1 MSANTV
7 KNHYFRLALFWAFL
21 GSLGSLAVFPYALSL
36 NPAVSQLPTPLPVI
50 AIASALQTG
59 LLLILLNWIGL
70 RLGNSMGLD
79 TPLIRALV
87 YRQPVPT
94 LSKSAIKM
102 ALIVGGV
109 GGIVLIGL
117 SLGFEPWMPPM
128 TSTTALKIDL
138 WKRILA
144 SFYGGITE
152 ELLLRLFGM
161 TLIAWLLWKIF
172 ERDKPQ
178 PSTLIFWLAIV
189 AAAILFGVGHLPAA
203 ANVWALTPIVIL
215 RTITLNAVLGIPFG
229 FLYWRWGLEYA
240 MLSHFLADLVLHGIG
255 GS

>member
-1 MSANTV
+1 
-7 KNHYFRLALFWAFL
+7 
-21 GSLGSLAVFPYALSL
+21 
-36 NPAVSQLPTPLPVI
+36 
-50 AIASALQTG
+50 
-59 LLLILLNWIGL
+59 
-70 RLGNSMGLD
+70 MGLD

-94 LSKSAIKM
+94 LSKSAIKT

-109 GGIVLIGL
+109 GGLVLIGL
-117 SLGFEPWMPPM
+117 SLAFEPWMPPM

-152 ELLLRLFGM
+152 ELLVRLFGM
-161 TLIAWLLWKIF
+161 TLMAWLLWKIF
-172 ERDKPQ
+172 QRRRSE
-178 PSTLIFWLAIV
+178 PSGSIFWLAIV

-203 ANVWALTPIVIL
+203 ANLWGLTPIVIF
-215 RTITLNAVLGIPFG
+215 RTIVLNAILGIPFG

-240 MLSHFLADLVLHGIG
+240 MLSHFFADVVLHGIG

>member
-1 MSANTV
+1 MVT
-7 KNHYFRLALFWAFL
+7 
-21 GSLGSLAVFPYALSL
+21 
-36 NPAVSQLPTPLPVI
+36 PT
-50 AIASALQTG
+50 
-59 LLLILLNWIGL
+59 
-70 RLGNSMGLD
+70 
-79 TPLIRALV
+79 
-87 YRQPVPT
+87 T
-94 LSKSAIKM
+94 L
-102 ALIVGGV
+102 
-109 GGIVLIGL
+109 
-117 SLGFEPWMPPM
+117 E
-128 TSTTALKIDL
+128 IDL

-215 RTITLNAVLGIPFG
+215 RTITLNALLGIPFG

>member
-1 MSANTV
+1 MSANTA

-36 NPAVSQLPTPLPVI
+36 NPALSQLPAPLPVLG
-50 AIASALQTG
+50 IASALQTG
-59 LLLILLNWIGL
+59 IFLILFCWIGL
-70 RLGNSMGLD
+70 RLGKSIALD
-79 TPLIRALV
+79 SPIARALV
-87 YRQPVPT
+87 YRQPFG
-94 LSKSAIKM
+94 LISKSALNT
-102 ALIVGGV
+102 ALIVGCI
-109 GGIVLIGL
+109 GGIILIGL
-117 SLGFEPWMPPM
+117 SLAFQPWMPP
-128 TSTTALKIDL
+128 TVTPTTLEIDL

-161 TLIAWLLWKIF
+161 TVIAWLLWKIF

-189 AAAILFGVGHLPAA
+189 VAAILFGVGHLPAA
-203 ANVWALTPIVIL
+203 ANLWGLTPIVIF
-215 RTITLNAVLGIPFG
+215 RTILLNALLGIPFG

-240 MLSHFLADLVLHGIG
+240 MLSHFVADLVLHGIG

>member
-1 MSANTV
+1 MTTV
-7 KNHYFRLALFWAFL
+7 TSNKHHPRLALFWAL
-21 GSLGSLAVFPYALSL
+21 LGSLAALALFPYLLSL
-36 NPAVSQLPTPLPVI
+36 NPAVGQLPAPLPVI

-94 LSKSAIKM
+94 LSKSGIKT

-128 TSTTALKIDL
+128 ASTTALKIDL
-138 WKRILA
+138 W
-144 SFYGGITE
+144 
-152 ELLLRLFGM
+152 
-161 TLIAWLLWKIF
+161 
-172 ERDKPQ
+172 
-178 PSTLIFWLAIV
+178 
-189 AAAILFGVGHLPAA
+189 
-203 ANVWALTPIVIL
+203 
-215 RTITLNAVLGIPFG
+215 NA
-229 FLYWRWGLEYA
+229 Y
-240 MLSHFLADLVLHGIG
+240 
-255 GS
+255 

>member
-1 MSANTV
+1 MTTDTSN
-7 KNHYFRLALFWAFL
+7 KHHLRLALFWALL
-21 GSLGSLAVFPYALSL
+21 GTLAALALFPYALSL
-36 NPAVSQLPTPLPVI
+36 NPAVAQLPTPLPVI

-70 RLGNSMGLD
+70 RLGNSIGLD
-79 TPLIRALV
+79 TPIARALV
-87 YRQPVPT
+87 YGQPFAPI
-94 LSKSAIKM
+94 SKSALNT
-102 ALIVGGV
+102 ALIVGCI

-117 SLGFEPWMPPM
+117 SLAFQPWMPPM
-128 TSTTALKIDL
+128 ATPTTLEIAL

-161 TLIAWLLWKIF
+161 TLMAWLLWKIF

-178 PSTLIFWLAIV
+178 PSTWIFWLAIV

-215 RTITLNAVLGIPFG
+215 RTITLNALLGIPFG